1 MGAIESARACGAD
14 AAQIWGSNPRGWAH
28 PSVPHVLA
36 SEFGRSWREA
46 GLGPLVLHAPYMVNV
61 ASPNPDFRRRSVD
74 LARATV
80 ALAEAIGAEGVV
92 VHAGSAGTSTER
104 DTGLGI
110 AAASLVAVADS
121 ADTTSVFVELTA
133 GGAGS
138 VASTF
143 PHFRELLD
151 ASGGHPRLALCADT
165 CHLFAAGYALHT
177 PAGVRACFGQVRRLG
192 LSRRLRLIHANDSKF
207 PLGLHRDSHTHVGA
221 GHIGEEG
228 FRAILAHPAVRR
240 CSVICETPGRLE
252 DHARNIATLRRLA
265 GLEPAPHDPPTS
277 GGSSLGG
284 QPSLNTCDLGT
295 WSKTRRRG

>member
-28 PSVPHVLA
+28 PSVARSAAV
-36 SEFGRSWREA
+36 EFGRSWREA

-80 ALAEAIGAEGVV
+80 ALAEAIGADGVV
-92 VHAGSAGTSTER
+92 IHAGSAGASTER
-104 DTGLGI
+104 RLALRI
-110 AAASLVAVADS
+110 AASSLVAVADS
-121 ADTTSVFVELTA
+121 AETTSVFVELTA

-143 PHFRELLD
+143 PHFRKLLD
-151 ASGGHPRLALCADT
+151 AAGGHPRLALCADT
-165 CHLFAAGYALHT
+165 CHLFAAGYALDV
-177 PAGVRACFGQVRRLG
+177 PDGVRTCFDEVRRLR
-192 LSRRLRLIHANDSKF
+192 LSRRLRFVHANDSRF
-207 PLGLHRDSHTHVGA
+207 PLGAHRDSHTHVGD
-221 GHIGEEG
+221 GYIGEEG

-265 GLEPAPHDPPTS
+265 GLD
-277 GGSSLGG
+277 
-284 QPSLNTCDLGT
+284 
-295 WSKTRRRG
+295 